1 MITDTT
7 FVYNLNPPHKE
18 MMDIFFQS
26 LPLIILVLGILL
38 NHIYTKIKTASVL
51 KETKQQLKFSLQ
63 ILETAMLQQANCIN
77 EFKKQFKASS
87 LDFQPV
93 TLVTHV
99 NTKNMKSLSTKD
111 EYKIFITRA
120 KGTIE
125 QKSEIYNKFNYVVS
139 VIERCE
145 THLEEDMN
153 KYIRR
158 TNDLKDQFNA
168 HNQMFLT
175 LMNELIKK
183 KINKIAN
190 ENEIK
195 FITYMQQEH
204 RKLVDSGKIDEIFYA
219 IETFHKPLLEKAK
232 IFNIEQIA
240 NMIPLGIGL
249 LRQLKFTQES
259 FYDIFNSY
267 EIALK
272 TSHDFIKIVLGSKT
286 FK

>member
-1 MITDTT
+1 
-7 FVYNLNPPHKE
+7 
-18 MMDIFFQS
+18 
-26 LPLIILVLGILL
+26 
-38 NHIYTKIKTASVL
+38 
-51 KETKQQLKFSLQ
+51 
-63 ILETAMLQQANCIN
+63 
-77 EFKKQFKASS
+77 
-87 LDFQPV
+87 
-93 TLVTHV
+93 
-99 NTKNMKSLSTKD
+99 MKSLSTKD